1 MLNETMNK
9 TTKGIRGLSSG
20 NNSITHQDNKLRYS
34 KPRQAMKCQPGF
46 LKLTSR
52 LQGLKKS
59 AEFRLCL
66 IFARFF
72 QVSARKIRQMIRHC
86 RIVAE
91 YFSKMICAAPMVA
104 E

>member
-9 TTKGIRGLSSG
+9 TTKGIRRLSSG

-52 LQGLKKS
+52 LQGLKKIG
-59 AEFRLCL
+59 R
-66 IFARFF
+66 
-72 QVSARKIRQMIRHC
+72 VSALPYFCKI
-86 RIVAE
+86 
-91 YFSKMICAAPMVA
+91 FPS
-104 E
+104 